1 MSDARTQ
8 LAQSLYAS
16 ELRMDAGLSMINNRP
31 ALVEDFTAKW
41 GDEAGDAY
49 ASLLEARA
57 AMDRLVE
64 LVRKGDLRPHRET
77 TNE

>member
-1 MSDARTQ
+1 
-8 LAQSLYAS
+8 
-16 ELRMDAGLSMINNRP
+16 MDAGAWISTQLVQHSRP
-31 ALVEDFTAKW
+31 LTGQDFRAKW

-64 LVRKGDLRPHRET
+64 LVRKGDLKPNQET
-77 TNE
+77 TDE